1 MATLKETLKRND
13 ILVRQFGYNMT
24 LYNFYKVLE
33 IKGSTVKLY
42 PLKSQS
48 GEWLAFM
55 QNEVKPIDTKC
66 YLTSKIITKRFNKW
80 NGVCIDKDSLFLYD
94 KTRQYIENH
103 AD

>member
-13 ILVRQFGYNMT
+13 ILVRQFGYNMV

-33 IKGSTVKLY
+33 VKGSTVKLY

-55 QNEVKPIDTKC
+55 QNEVKPINTNC
-66 YLTSKIITKRFNKW
+66 YLTSKVITKRFNKW
-80 NGVCIDKDSLFLYD
+80 NGICIDKDSLFLYD
-94 KTRQYIENH
+94 KTKKYIENH